1 MLKIVYTGKNNSES
15 WTKELLTEESLQN
28 KKQNGCWSIGVK
40 EVGKKRCTWIPYKA
54 DKYSH
59 NVTSLKI
66 YDADTN
72 RLIEEIECIQ

>member
-1 MLKIVYTGKNNSES
+1 MLRIVYTWENKGNHE
-15 WTKELLTEESLQN
+15 KELFTSEALQN
-28 KKQNGCWSIGVK
+28 KKQNGIWSIGVK

-66 YDADTN
+66 YDAETN
-72 RLIEEIECIQ
+72 KLIEEIECIQ